1 MRVITFDGCV
11 GVGKTTIILKLLH
24 RLIEKYNYS
33 CIVIHEYIDVLHD
46 AEQMLSDY
54 LNNTISSYQ
63 FQNYILDYYDQQ
75 AKQVKDENVDFVL
88 VERSPVEGIINFAK
102 LDLLNNRLT
111 NEEYKQLLTKAESI
125 DFYPNITYDNSF
137 TIDTSQFTIPYTI
150 NIIDDL
156 ITRFPF
162 FHIIRLRANS
172 STIKERIIKR
182 GRECEVKHYTD
193 DYIKNMLNTYI

>member
-11 GVGKTTIILKLLH
+11 GVGKTTIILKLLQ

-33 CIVIHEYIDVLHD
+33 CIVIHEYIDVLPD

-75 AKQVKDENVDFVL
+75 SKLIKDDIVDFVL
-88 VERSPVEGIINFAK
+88 VERSPIEGIINFAK

-111 NEEYKQLLTKAESI
+111 NEEYKQLLTKAESL

-137 TIDTSQFTIPYTI
+137 TIDTAQFTIPYTI

-162 FHIIRLRANS
+162 FSVIRLRADS